1 MAIVTIEWLSPDGT
15 GGGRHEGGTWR
26 VPGALPG
33 DRVEVREVGRH
44 GKTMDGEIVSFVA
57 DSPVRR
63 APPCPHDVGCG
74 GCDLSALIPGERP
87 VILGR
92 IAQRALGLP
101 ELAPL
106 VASPR
111 AIGHRARIKLA
122 IGDVIGFRSERSH
135 AIVPIDVCLAARPEV
150 NAALAR
156 LQEIGPRP
164 GLSSVEI
171 RSDGARVVFAFEG
184 DKSLPDATFEAI
196 KSLGDV
202 ALNGRR
208 VAGDPVLRLE
218 VLGVP
223 LRASPG
229 SFYQVNLEV
238 NALLAAHVRDLV
250 TGARAERV
258 VDLYGGIGNLGLPIA
273 ATGVPVVSVEQ
284 AGSAAAD
291 GAATAKERGLPWMG
305 VTGDAGRWDPSRE
318 AFDVAVLDPPRA
330 GAPGVID
337 RLIRNRPRTV
347 VYVSCN
353 VPAAARD
360 LRPALAAGYKVTDV
374 RVFDMFPDT
383 RHFETV
389 IALGR

>member
-1 MAIVTIEWLSPDGT
+1 MPIVTIEWLSPDGT
-15 GGGRHEGGTWR
+15 GGGRGEGGTFR

-33 DRVEVREVGRH
+33 DRVEVRERQRH
-44 GKTMDGEIVSFVA
+44 GKTVDAEIVAFVA
-57 DSPVRR
+57 ESPLRR
-63 APPCPHDVGCG
+63 APPCPFDAGCG
-74 GCDLSALIPGERP
+74 GCDLSALVPGERAA
-87 VILGR
+87 ILGH

-101 ELAPL
+101 QRAP
-106 VASPR
+106 VVESPR
-111 AIGHRARIKLA
+111 PLGHRARIKLA
-122 IGDVIGFRSERSH
+122 IGDRIGFRSERSH
-135 AIVPIDVCLAARPEV
+135 EIVAVDRCLAARPEV
-150 NAALAR
+150 DAALAR
-156 LQEIGPRP
+156 VQEIGPRP
-164 GLSSVEI
+164 GLSSVEL
-171 RSDGARVVFAFEG
+171 RSDGSRVVFAFEG
-184 DKSLPDATFEAI
+184 DASLPDATFEAI

-208 VAGDPVLRLE
+208 VAGDPVLRIE
-218 VLGVP
+218 VLGVR
-223 LRASPG
+223 LRASPA

-238 NALLAAHVRDLV
+238 NARLAAHVSELV
-250 TGARAERV
+250 VGARAERV

-273 ATGVPVVSVEQ
+273 ATGVPVLSVEQ

-291 GAATAKERGLPWMG
+291 GAATAKEQGLRWTG
-305 VTGDAGRWDPSRE
+305 VTGDVGRWDPSRE

-337 RLIRNRPRTV
+337 RLIRNRPRTI

-360 LRPALAAGYKVTDV
+360 LRPALSAGYRITEA

-389 IALGR
+389 IALSR